1 MYADFCVSA
10 LEGALAKDG
19 NPDMFN
25 IDQGS

>member
-10 LEGALAKDG
+10 LEGALAKYG

-25 IDQGS
+25 TDQDS